1 MGILKIELEVPEF
14 KEAIELS
21 LILKKDG
28 EVIASSSSLDKD
40 SEKPI
45 WKQDMPLG
53 PGTNVYYPPK
63 REYEFPVWKQN
74 PDPVPNPG
82 KFVVGDDPTQK
93 GPYCTAGTKP
103 VTGGFVSTQSSGSG
117 NFMNINIDD
126 L

>member
-1 MGILKIELEVPEF
+1 MGILKIELEIPEF

-21 LILKKDG
+21 MILKKDG

-53 PGTNVYYPPK
+53 PGTTYNPK
-63 REYEFPVWKQN
+63 REYESPVWKQT
-74 PDPVPNPG
+74 PDPVPSPS

-93 GPYCTAGTKP
+93 GPYCNTTSGYVP
-103 VTGGFVSTQSSGSG
+103 TQKSSSG

>member
-53 PGTNVYYPPK
+53 PGTLYPKPNLDPS
-63 REYEFPVWKQN
+63 EYQSPVWKQS
-74 PDPVPNPG
+74 PIPEPG

-103 VTGGFVSTQSSGSG
+103 VTGGFVSTQNSGSG

>member
-21 LILKKDG
+21 MILKKDG

-53 PGTNVYYPPK
+53 PGTLYNP
-63 REYEFPVWKQN
+63 YESSPYESPVWKQN
-74 PDPVPNPG
+74 PEPIPNPG
-82 KFVVGDDPTQK
+82 KFIVGDDPIQK
-93 GPYCTAGTKP
+93 GPYCSTATPTVGDFVKTK
-103 VTGGFVSTQSSGSG
+103 SSG
-117 NFMNINIDD
+117 NFMNINIDE

>member
-53 PGTNVYYPPK
+53 PGTLYNPSPDT
-63 REYEFPVWKQN
+63 EYQRPVWKQE
-74 PDPVPNPG
+74 PFPNPG

-93 GPYCTAGTKP
+93 GPYCTAETKP
-103 VTGGFVSTQSSGSG
+103 LTGGFVSTQSSGSG